1 MGRKYILVSHI
12 QGSRVEEKIN
22 FGEKFTP
29 VSRLIIQFCEKYSFK
44 HAYKVC
50 FPSNGAYEYFCNS
63 PWKIIRREEFTKGN
77 TLYNT
82 LYAFPKSE
90 QYLGVEKA
98 NDTLT
103 FLSVGQ
109 LTIAKGMDKHPL
121 LFEKILEK
129 TNKKIRYIMVGKG
142 KLEKEILKN
151 LEGLKI
157 KYDNFDY
164 MYIEKCSYPQMQYLQ
179 DISDV
184 YLMLHRIS
192 IFDLTT
198 LEVMKKGKCI
208 ILSDVGGN
216 PEFNKENNIILCDNY
231 EQCANDFINC
241 NLDKLSIKNK
251 EVYNQYFSQEQ
262 FKINY
267 LIIMKDLL
275 NSEMQYNVE

>member
-1 MGRKYILVSHI
+1 
-12 QGSRVEEKIN
+12 
-22 FGEKFTP
+22 
-29 VSRLIIQFCEKYSFK
+29 
-44 HAYKVC
+44 
-50 FPSNGAYEYFCNS
+50 
-63 PWKIIRREEFTKGN
+63 
-77 TLYNT
+77 
-82 LYAFPKSE
+82 
-90 QYLGVEKA
+90 
-98 NDTLT
+98 
-103 FLSVGQ
+103 
-109 LTIAKGMDKHPL
+109 
-121 LFEKILEK
+121 
-129 TNKKIRYIMVGKG
+129 MVGKS
-142 KLEKEILKN
+142 KLEKEILKK

-164 MYIEKCSYPQMQYLQ
+164 MHIEKCSYPQMQYLQ

-198 LEVMKKGKCI
+198 LKVMKKGKCI